1 MSIKVKALRERDTV
15 LNPIEIRKLVA
26 TTKPIGTTLPDAVDA

>member
-1 MSIKVKALRERDTV
+1 MSINVKAHREHDTV

-26 TTKPIGTTLPDAVDA
+26 ATKPIGTTLRDAVDA

>member
-1 MSIKVKALRERDTV
+1 MSIRVKAHREQDAA

-26 TTKPIGTTLPDAVDA
+26 ATNPIGTTLPDAVDA